1 MTNKMK
7 GLLNTAKKIATLT
20 NFLII
25 TIVCILVYF
34 IYQLVKKCNFNDPI
48 QEGFVAQK
56 ELTDLL
62 DKLRI
67 KLYEKESVW
76 SNELFNQQPYIKKEK
91 EVSFW
96 EPKNETGQPFKK
108 VGQCISIEDNYDMPG
123 ENTML
128 IDGDVKPPKDVKFLF
143 QFLENSI
150 SKREKDSS
158 NYNEYTGIRS
168 LKDIEDRKNQLN
180 DSLDKLND
188 LKTKQET
195 HLENLKK
202 ELKDEFFI
210 KLYKKDEFFNN
221 TPIYSIK
228 NDSTFT
234 IPPGKYSSISIPFG
248 SKISLF
254 SEKGTQFLNI
264 DLPLSLI
271 MDSNNNPKP
280 LTNKLYNEIM
290 AHVGLNGDDFNI
302 FGKYGFGAVQHYG
315 YGKTNDK
322 NKSSSE
328 QDFNQSTEDIY
339 APTNHSEAAGE
350 GFSRILLFTNIEREL
365 NYSYNYTVSNN
376 EEHGNYGR
384 TDLYNFAKKLKGQ
397 KVKINPLT
405 VFTNDDK
412 YITLADKPVYNLK
425 DKSKVISSSIQGPT
439 STQGTT
445 TTENFI
451 DFSNATC
458 QDINS
463 TQEDTSG
470 STGSTNDDN
479 VISHPYLTE
488 NQNKQLLINVDNL
501 SKFKHNI
508 EELNNKYFWCN
519 IPIDNINIGE
529 SCQTNQKILTV
540 DLEGKGM
547 YYLNLAFMF
556 TTMKKMLKR
565 TGEFATDI
573 DSYGGSC
580 CEIAEV
586 TEESLSRRPNFQGYV
601 TTGTLSLNIEDTQHP
616 LINHLTNITKQ
627 ITDLMTNAINGI
639 KNKIT
644 NLDNLRDDIKYNSFT
659 HFPIKIY
666 RPIPDKNYV
675 SLGDVLFNHRHT
687 NYSLPYPI
695 LDNIAT
701 IPKQCYKEV
710 RDWLS
715 VDKVYEYSNGD
726 TYLAIFKNPYLQTF
740 KAVTVPETLPPGRVG
755 KVVACV
761 EGCRLLDDIIEA
773 DKCSKK
779 FFKANKEIIEGINL
793 DPDNTIIS
801 RESTLYKNKIQDK
814 QDRINTLKEVA
825 RRLQIQDDKANI
837 INRQY
842 NKQQLQNLVDSQRR
856 NINTLVDELQDGK
869 NRIDVNVKF
878 NYEKFQGLITIL
890 RENNSLPPTVANR
903 ITDIVYNSARQKS
916 DTLPDEDVKEVLAS
930 CPTPETE
937 GLVVKALVESA
948 CVNCYNLK

>member
-7 GLLNTAKKIATLT
+7 GLLNSAKKIATLT

-76 SNELFNQQPYIKKEK
+76 SNELFNQQPGIKKEK
-91 EVSFW
+91 EASFW

-108 VGQCISIEDNYDMPG
+108 VGQCISIEENYDMPG

-143 QFLENSI
+143 QFHGNSI
-150 SKREKDSS
+150 SNHEKDSS

-168 LKDIEDRKNQLN
+168 LKDIEDRINQLN

-221 TPIYSIK
+221 TPTYSVK
-228 NDSTFT
+228 NNNSEFT

-254 SEKGTQFLNI
+254 SEKGTQPLNI
-264 DLPLSLI
+264 DLPLSLL

-280 LTNKLYNEIM
+280 LTNELYNEIM

-365 NYSYNYTVSNN
+365 NYSYNYAVSNN

-384 TDLYNFAKKLKGQ
+384 TDLYNFAKKLSEQ
-397 KVKINPLT
+397 SNKIKPLT
-405 VFTNDDK
+405 IYGKDNNFINFSN
-412 YITLADKPVYNLK
+412 KPVYNLY
-425 DKSKVISSSIQGPT
+425 DKSKVIPLN
-439 STQGTT
+439 

-458 QDINS
+458 QDTTSSGITS

-470 STGSTNDDN
+470 SNGSTSDDN

-488 NQNKQLLINVDNL
+488 NQNKQLLINIDNL
-501 SKFKHNI
+501 SKFKNNI

-547 YYLNLAFMF
+547 YYLNLAFMY

-601 TTGTLSLNIEDTQHP
+601 TTGLLKLNIEDKQHP
-616 LINHLTNITKQ
+616 LIIHLNNIEKQ
-627 ITDLMTNAINGI
+627 ITDPMTKAIADI
-639 KNKIT
+639 STKKT
-644 NLDNLRDDIKYNSFT
+644 QLQNLQKDINDGKFT

-666 RPIPDKNYV
+666 RPIPEKNYV

-842 NKQQLQNLVDSQRR
+842 NKQQLQNLVDTQRR

-878 NYEKFQGLITIL
+878 SYEKFQGLITIL
-890 RENNSLPPTVANR
+890 RENNSLPPSVANR
-903 ITDIVYNSARQKS
+903 ITDIVDNSARQKV
-916 DTLPDEDVKEVLAS
+916 DTLSDEDVKEVLAS

-948 CVNCYNLK
+948 CFNCYNLK